1 MEMKYNLMLR
11 YGNKEARVRM
21 DNVFADKDSAK
32 ALIRAVLERA
42 NHPLTSAK
50 SSAQLELEKHF

>member
-1 MEMKYNLMLR
+1 MLR